1 MIDLY
6 RAVKARLSALTLS
19 GAVVPCDLGEPTEN
33 RQPPYT
39 FVWGPLPVSES
50 VDAAS
55 CGSELD
61 VWVHV
66 TYVHS
71 TTWNTMALG
80 ACVRDLLDGWTPA
93 LTGWRCF
100 PLEVRNDSDPQQ
112 STAVVNGESNTYPRW
127 GVLGVHLRATK
138 E

>member
-1 MIDLY
+1 MIELY
-6 RAVKARLSALTLS
+6 KAVKDRLSSLSLS
-19 GAVVPCDLGEPTEN
+19 GAVVPCDLGEPTSN

-66 TYVHS
+66 TYVHA
-71 TTWNTMALG
+71 TTWNAMSLG
-80 ACVRDLLDGWTPA
+80 VRVRDLLDGWTPTLA
-93 LTGWRCF
+93 GWRCF
-100 PLEVRNDSDPQQ
+100 PVEVRNDSDPQQ
-112 STAVVNGESNTYPRW
+112 NTTVVNGESNTYPRW
-127 GVLGVHLRATK
+127 GVLGVHIRATK